1 MVDWFSRLNKR
12 SKVLILTQKCSFYV
26 KKNCFKKVVTKKITV
41 YQVKGK
47 GEIES
52 FWVLI
57 NLMCNRK
64 NAIANSV
71 CCSKPNKI
79 IRLLIVWIE

>member
-52 FWVLI
+52 F
-57 NLMCNRK
+57 
-64 NAIANSV
+64 
-71 CCSKPNKI
+71 
-79 IRLLIVWIE
+79 